1 MDLQLRG
8 KRAVV
13 TGSTAGIGLAVA
25 IELAREGAAVVVN
38 GRTAARVEQA
48 MARVRQEAPGAEVTG
63 VAADLGT
70 ARGAEHVVAAA
81 PDTDIL
87 VNNVGIFEAKPFAGI
102 PDADWLRF
110 LEVNLLSG
118 VRLSRHHLPR
128 MLERRWGRVLFISS
142 ESALQIPAEMIHYG
156 VTKTAQLGLAR
167 GLAELTRGTAV
178 TVNAILAGPTASEGV
193 GQFVAG
199 LARQQGKGA
208 DEVERDF
215 FREARPTSLLQ
226 RFETPEEIASLVTFV
241 ASERASGV
249 NGAALRVDGG
259 VVRAIV

>member
-1 MDLQLRG
+1 MDLGLGG

-13 TGSTAGIGLAVA
+13 TGSTAGIGLAIA
-25 IELAREGAAVVVN
+25 EALLREGARVVVN
-38 GRTAARVEQA
+38 GRTAARVREA
-48 MARVRQEAPGAEVTG
+48 ERALRARVPGGEVAG

-70 ARGAEHVVAAA
+70 AEGCDALIAAA
-81 PDTDIL
+81 PDCDVL
-87 VNNVGIFEAKPFAGI
+87 VNNVGIFAARPFAEIG
-102 PDADWLRF
+102 DGEWARM

-128 MLERRWGRVLFISS
+128 MLSRNEGRILFISS

-156 VTKTAQLGLAR
+156 VSKTSQLGLSR

-178 TVNAILAGPTASEGV
+178 TVNAILAGPTRSEGV
-193 GQFVAG
+193 GDFVEG
-199 LARQQGKGA
+199 LARQQGKPA
-208 DEVERDF
+208 AEVERDF
-215 FREARPTSLLQ
+215 FREARPSSLLQ
-226 RFETPEEIASLVTFV
+226 RFATPEEVAALVAFV
-241 ASERASGV
+241 ASPRAAAV